1 MPEQLRFDGRVAIVT
16 GAGAGLGRSYALL
29 LAERG
34 ASVIVNDLG
43 GGRDGDGKS
52 TKAADTVV
60 NEIRSK
66 GGKAAANYNSVIDGD
81 QIVQTALDNFG
92 RVDIVI
98 NNAGI
103 LRDRSF
109 ARISDTDWDLVHD
122 VHLKG
127 AFKVSRAAWPHM
139 KKQNYGRIVMT
150 SSNSG
155 LLGNFGQAN
164 YSAAKMGLVG
174 LSNTLSIEGEKNNI
188 HCNVIVPTAAS
199 RLTQDI
205 LPPDFFEE
213 LRPDLIAPVV
223 AWLCHEQCEENGT
236 IIDSAVGWAAK
247 CHMVRG
253 GGSLLRQ
260 SITEPVMLENVR
272 ELWSRVTDMSQA
284 IRVDR
289 MEGTVGNIM
298 DKLNE
303 LKHGSSSSL
312 DLDYVEGSFS
322 YNNRDAI
329 LYALGVGATTR
340 DSSDLKYLYEGHEDF
355 SVIPSYGI
363 IPGMMAVMSSDLT
376 LKAIPGK
383 EFDLSQVLHGEQYL
397 TLHQPL
403 PTQADIESRCKVI
416 DVLDKGK
423 HAVIIVQTESY
434 AAGQHIS
441 TGQSC
446 VFIVGG
452 GGFGGQR
459 QSSVCIPCLDPPSR
473 SPDSSLSSLT
483 SPDQAALY
491 RLSGDV
497 NPLHIDPEFA
507 RISGHKI
514 PILHG
519 LCSLGFS
526 IRHVLAK
533 YANNDP
539 TLFKSLKVRFV
550 KPVIPG
556 QTLRTDM
563 WKEGK
568 RVHFQTTVPETNT
581 VVISG
586 AYVDLKSS
594 AKPSATSGRGSAAK
608 VRPHQ
613 VNAAEDLISQAVY
626 DGMAERVAANP
637 DLVKKVN
644 GVFVYV
650 ILKNGTKADTWTAD
664 LKKGKV
670 YKGEPEA
677 GVKADTT
684 ITVEDSDLV
693 DIALGKLN
701 PQSAFMKGK
710 LKIKGNIMLS
720 QKLKLLMAADSK
732 L

>member
-1 MPEQLRFDGRVAIVT
+1 
-16 GAGAGLGRSYALL
+16 
-29 LAERG
+29 
-34 ASVIVNDLG
+34 
-43 GGRDGDGKS
+43 
-52 TKAADTVV
+52 
-60 NEIRSK
+60 
-66 GGKAAANYNSVIDGD
+66 
-81 QIVQTALDNFG
+81 
-92 RVDIVI
+92 
-98 NNAGI
+98 
-103 LRDRSF
+103 
-109 ARISDTDWDLVHD
+109 
-122 VHLKG
+122 
-127 AFKVSRAAWPHM
+127 
-139 KKQNYGRIVMT
+139 
-150 SSNSG
+150 
-155 LLGNFGQAN
+155 
-164 YSAAKMGLVG
+164 
-174 LSNTLSIEGEKNNI
+174 
-188 HCNVIVPTAAS
+188 
-199 RLTQDI
+199 
-205 LPPDFFEE
+205 
-213 LRPDLIAPVV
+213 
-223 AWLCHEQCEENGT
+223 
-236 IIDSAVGWAAK
+236 
-247 CHMVRG
+247 
-253 GGSLLRQ
+253 
-260 SITEPVMLENVR
+260 
-272 ELWSRVTDMSQA
+272 
-284 IRVDR
+284 
-289 MEGTVGNIM
+289 
-298 DKLNE
+298 
-303 LKHGSSSSL
+303 
-312 DLDYVEGSFS
+312 
-322 YNNRDAI
+322 
-329 LYALGVGATTR
+329 
-340 DSSDLKYLYEGHEDF
+340 
-355 SVIPSYGI
+355 
-363 IPGMMAVMSSDLT
+363 MMAVMSSDLT

-397 TLHQPL
+397 TLYQPL
-403 PTQADIESRCKVI
+403 PTQADIQSRCKVI

-423 HAVIIVQTESY
+423 HAVIIVETESY

-446 VFIVGG
+446 VFVVGG
-452 GGFGGQR
+452 GGFGGRR
-459 QSSVCIPCLDPPSR
+459 QSSVSIPCLDPPSR
-473 SPDSSLSSLT
+473 SPDASLSSLT

-507 RISGHKI
+507 KISGHKV

-533 YANNDP
+533 YANNDS

-563 WKEGK
+563 WKEGN

-594 AKPSATSGRGSAAK
+594 VQPIIDQWTGFSTAKSRWYDGMTERVVANTDLVKK
-608 VRPHQ
+608 VNGVGTCPF
-613 VNAAEDLISQAVY
+613 AVY